1 MYGIQVKNNTG
12 NLMIDSTYANLAHLL
27 TQTQSMGGGGEFT
40 VSVSSQQMPIIALDA
55 PGGAGVVESGQSG
68 STWMWRVKA
77 NSAGA
82 VTAFVYGAAPPP
94 PPAWGIRVHNEA
106 GVPVFNSSPGYL
118 RIVAV
123 LPCAYSPGN
132 FPVASISLPSSRYA
146 VSVGT
151 PRGELSGASIN
162 TDAVYTTSTSAAVHH
177 NLNKSFSGPWS
188 RHTGIM
194 FGAGVTTALVLDV
207 SGL

>member
-1 MYGIQVKNNTG
+1 MYGIQVRNDTG
-12 NLMIDSTYANLAHLL
+12 NLTIDATYANLSHIL
-27 TQTQSMGGGGEFT
+27 TQTRSLGGGGEFS

-55 PGGAGVVESGQSG
+55 AGGAGIVESGQSG
-68 STWMWRVKA
+68 STWTWLIKA
-77 NSAGA
+77 NSPGT
-82 VTAFVYGAAPPP
+82 VTAFVYGAVQPP

-106 GVPVFNSSPGYL
+106 GVPVFNSSSGYL
-118 RIVAV
+118 RIAAV
-123 LPCAYSPGN
+123 LPCPYSPGN
-132 FPVASISLPSSRYA
+132 FPVVSVGLPAKRYA

-151 PRGELSGASIN
+151 PRGELSGTSIN

-177 NLNKSFSGPWS
+177 NLNKSFTGPWS

-194 FGAGVTTALVLDV
+194 FGSGVTTALVLDV